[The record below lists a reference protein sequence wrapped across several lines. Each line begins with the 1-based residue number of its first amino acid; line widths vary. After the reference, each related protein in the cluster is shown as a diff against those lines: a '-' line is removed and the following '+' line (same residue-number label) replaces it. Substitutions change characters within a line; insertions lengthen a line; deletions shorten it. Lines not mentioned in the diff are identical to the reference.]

1 MYSAERKKAR
11 VLGATT
17 VAASLL
23 AVGMGA
29 WGLSNAG
36 DSSTTQM
43 RGPGGTSQFG
53 PPGQTGTLP
62 NQDGT
67 GTLPNQDGS
76 GTFPNQDG
84 TGTPPSQDGTGAA
97 PQQGGPGQDLAALL
111 FNSDGSVNT
120 EALEQFQLNV
130 PGGTL
135 EQFLA
140 MAVQNGALTQE
151 QADQLAEAAGAATST
166 ESGTSTQDA

>member
-67 GTLPNQDGS
+67 GTLPN
-76 GTFPNQDG
+76 
-84 TGTPPSQDGTGAA
+84 QDGTGAA